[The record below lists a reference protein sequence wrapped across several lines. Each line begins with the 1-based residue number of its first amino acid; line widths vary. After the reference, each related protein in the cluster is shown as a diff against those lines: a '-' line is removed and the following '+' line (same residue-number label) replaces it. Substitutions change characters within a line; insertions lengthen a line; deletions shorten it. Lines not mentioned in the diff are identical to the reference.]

1 MHCKHG
7 DKADQR
13 FHFSCVAKLNLV
25 REPGVEFLFA
35 KFIKQV
41 LPALQLDA
49 DPSNFHQSEQ
59 VASLRIPLRK
69 CQQQRCG
76 WLYPTG
82 SGGRFEMMES
92 NQQWYYMY
100 YQDLS
105 ETSLLY
111 FLFFSHGGSMQASVG
126 SFWTM
131 LGGSEVNLERALVSA

>member
-25 REPGVEFLFA
+25 REPGVEFSFA
-35 KFIKQV
+35 KFSKQV

-111 FLFFSHGGSMQASVG
+111 FLFFHMVDLCRLLSDPFGRCWA
-126 SFWTM
+126 
-131 LGGSEVNLERALVSA
+131 AAK